1 MPRASDADGN
11 DDMMTDVTN
20 AMGVIQLPDD
30 HAQVAAAAAAS
41 KRRPLDAVAEAGQ
54 PAPPIPFDRPKFQR
68 GRRADVV
75 CYIEETQSHS
85 VAKNVLFRDYSREF
99 GDVDGALNRVTQA
112 YWPLPFKDRISTIMG
127 HVEICLVLTKCASE
141 QSDDSSTSSDDESFE
156 EEEIVFQVT
165 NRYVAVKVNYSQQM
179 EKLRNKHAE
188 DPLKEI
194 AAMQLIGND
203 HPNVMGP
210 IEVLFDGQNLD
221 VVMPYA
227 GSGDLFQLLQ
237 ESQQN
242 SVGFSEPTARY
253 WFRQVMAGIKH
264 LHDKGICHRDI
275 SPENVMIDNDGCLII
290 DMGMALRIPYT
301 DPNAANSV
309 TDITRGSHRRL
320 IRPQGACGK
329 LPYMSPEV
337 CYINI
342 DDAGDVPCSIPS
354 LTIDYCPF

>member
-1 MPRASDADGN
+1 MPRPSDNDGH
-11 DDMMTDVTN
+11 DEMITDVTN

-30 HAQVAAAAAAS
+30 HLQVADAS

-54 PAPPIPFDRPKFQR
+54 PAPPIPFDRPQFQR

-141 QSDDSSTSSDDESFE
+141 QSDDSSSSSDDESFE

-179 EKLRNKHAE
+179 ERLRNKHAE

-194 AAMQLIGND
+194 AAMQLIGNE
-203 HPNVMGP
+203 HPNVMGA

-253 WFRQVMAGIKH
+253 WFRQTMAGIKH

-275 SPENVMIDNDGCLII
+275 SPENVMIDEDGCLII

-309 TDITRGSHRRL
+309 TDITRGTHRRL

-337 CYINI
+337 CYVNIN
-342 DDAGDVPCSIPS
+342 DAGDVPCSIPS